1 MHADRLQVLHTPLRS
16 YGGHKRCSGAIVTV
30 KLNED
35 NRTLKAMLQTPGKQR
50 IAVVQT
56 GGVFCA
62 VVGDKLAAHAIENG
76 WAGMIIKGYIR
87 DARALEQMPMAI
99 WALGT
104 CPRRSAKL
112 EEGELDAS
120 LHFGGVTFETGHYL
134 YADEDGIVVAA
145 APFSDVFF
153 SV

>member
-1 MHADRLQVLHTPLRS
+1 MHADRLQVLHTPLHS

-76 WAGMIIKGYIR
+76 WAGMIINGYIR

-104 CPRRSAKL
+104 CPCRSARR
-112 EEGELDAS
+112 EEGELEAV

-134 YADEDGIVVAA
+134 YADEDGIVLAK
-145 APFSDVFF
+145 APFSDIFF